1 MWRGALERGGR
12 ARTIVDAIVATCI
25 KSEPF
30 VPLLGE
36 LEMQPAG
43 HGDGDGYI
51 DCDGLTMTEMVTE
64 TVTETVTG
72 TVTETVTVTATVR
85 R

>member
-1 MWRGALERGGR
+1 MEAFHGR
-12 ARTIVDAIVATCI
+12 LWDAIVATCI

-64 TVTETVTG
+64 AVTETFTETFTETVTETVK
-72 TVTETVTVTATVR
+72 ETVTLTATV
-85 R
+85 